1 MVLLNGMNDQQN
13 HIPTDKA
20 EGMPALFAVNNAIQV
35 SDCVRIIEHCSRGI
49 K

>member
-1 MVLLNGMNDQQN
+1 MLLLNGMHDQQN
-13 HIPTDKA
+13 HVPAHKT
-20 EGMPALFAVNNAIQV
+20 EGMPPLFAVNNAIQV